1 MSFALCGAATRL
13 TMSAMWNVSGERD
26 TVMEDVMTAAVT
38 DILQLVSK
46 LRTITSQTRD
56 PRVIVEQVRP
66 LVRDLAISSKWLDER
81 HFACDPNQGFGA
93 HLLHEQPDHTLAI
106 FAGAWLPGRG
116 APPHNHGTWA
126 VVAGVVGAERNTLW
140 TRIDDGSR
148 RGYAELKK
156 LEDHVLGPGEVLT
169 LQPDTIH
176 SVINDSESVT
186 VSLHVY
192 GMHVNHTERSQFDPE
207 RHTEKPFIITTR

>member
-1 MSFALCGAATRL
+1 
-13 TMSAMWNVSGERD
+13 
-26 TVMEDVMTAAVT
+26 MTAPL
-38 DILQLVSK
+38 DEIRHLVRE
-46 LRTITSQTRD
+46 LRAITAGTGDSRI
-56 PRVIVEQVRP
+56 IVERVRP
-66 LVRDLAISSKWLDER
+66 LIREVAVSRRWLKAE
-81 HFACDPNQGFGA
+81 HFACDPVQGFGA

-126 VVAGVVGAERNTLW
+126 VVAGVVGSERNTLW

-148 RGYAELKK
+148 RGHAELRR
-156 LEDHVLGPGEVLT
+156 LEDCVLGPGDVLT

-176 SVINDSESVT
+176 SVVNESQSVT

-192 GMHVNHTERSQFDPE
+192 GTHVNHTERSQFDPE
-207 RHTEKPFIITTR
+207 RHTERAFIITTA